1 MTKNKKTAKRRA
13 FSRELTAILSERL
26 SSLAPAEQDAA
37 IKAFEEK
44 VIRISRRRA
53 SSSKAQR
60 PSRTPA
66 NRRALS
72 VG

>member
-1 MTKNKKTAKRRA
+1 MTKKQTAKQRA

-26 SSLAPAEQDAA
+26 SSLTPAEQDAA
-37 IKAFEEK
+37 IEAFEDK
-44 VIRISRRRA
+44 VVRISRRRA
-53 SSSKAQR
+53 SSSKAQM